1 LLFDLKEKR
10 TYRFRT
16 YKFSKGE
23 YLAIFLISL
32 VPILLFVAQRWITG
46 NMDGF
51 DLSMTLLNFGYS
63 LSMTSTMF
71 FGCSW
76 IMTNLEEWMPWLEV
90 RIWKRILIEAALLI
104 AFSIVAQSA
113 MIYLF
118 GLFGLFELDSGD
130 FASEYFGSILLGT
143 TIMLIVVSIYEGVFF
158 FQEWRKSIVETERIR
173 KESMMTQL
181 VSLKNQV
188 NPHFLFNSL
197 SVLSNLIH
205 SDTEKADRFITSF
218 AGVYRYMLEMDNE
231 ILVPVERELKVL
243 DKFLFLQQ
251 IRFEKGLDV
260 RKNISQDCYKQFIAP
275 LTMQELLTNAIKHN
289 RATEADPLVVDVTCD
304 DGFLEVS
311 HPYRPRFDRP
321 ASTGTG
327 VANILRKYELLTDR
341 EVFIGVE
348 GERYVARIPLLEKSV
363 FVQSENTEEIEA

>member
-1 LLFDLKEKR
+1 MKEKKK
-10 TYRFRT
+10 YRFRT

-46 NMDGF
+46 NIHDF

-104 AFSIVAQSA
+104 VFGIIAQSA

-118 GLFGLFELDSGD
+118 GLLGLFELDSGD
-130 FASEYFGSILLGT
+130 FASEYFGSILIGT

-205 SDTEKADRFITSF
+205 SDTLKADRFITSF

-231 ILVPVERELKVL
+231 ILVTVEREVKVL

-251 IRFEKGLDV
+251 IRFEKALNV
-260 RKNISQDCYKQFIAP
+260 RKNISQDCYKQYIAP

-289 RATEADPLVVDVTCD
+289 RATEADPLVVDVSCD
-304 DGFLEVS
+304 RGVLEVS
-311 HPYRPRFDRP
+311 HLYRPRIERP

-327 VANILRKYELLTDR
+327 VANIIRKYELLTDR
-341 EVFIGVE
+341 EIFIGVE
-348 GERYVARIPLLEKSV
+348 GERYVARIPLLEKPA